1 MPMQIIQ
8 ENRKP
13 TTAER
18 FNQAFGKAAQ
28 TAGQFGNAIGQK
40 KQRQEQEKQ
49 QQIQMQ
55 QENEAARR
63 MGIDLEGL
71 SPENRKKF
79 FESAIAHQQDLEK
92 QKQKYGFEEDL
103 QNQKYGLE
111 GDLKD
116 KADKLKGPSKEETA
130 SKETQEVGQK
140 AFNGMV
146 KLLKRGNLG
155 RGSGVMSLLGGKTA
169 KESGEFTSLSGG
181 LEAMLVDKV
190 SRGTLSNTRFDY
202 IKNNLLPVSTDSDA
216 VIEGKLTG
224 LAEILGLD
232 ASELTGNKASGKG
245 NKPPLTSFLR

>member
-1 MPMQIIQ
+1 MGIQIIK

-13 TTAER
+13 TTVER
-18 FNQAFGKAAQ
+18 FNQAFGKAVQ

-40 KQRQEQEKQ
+40 KRNDA
-49 QQIQMQ
+49 QMKK
-55 QENEAARR
+55 ENEFAKG
-63 MGIDLEGL
+63 MGIDLEGV

-79 FESAIAHQQDLEK
+79 FESATAHQQDLEM
-92 QKQKYGFEEDL
+92 QKKKYEFEENM
-103 QNQKYGLE
+103 QKQKYGLE
-111 GDLKD
+111 GDLAD
-116 KADKLKGPSKEETA
+116 KAAKLKGPSKEETA
-130 SKETQEVGQK
+130 SKEAQEVGQK
-140 AFNGMV
+140 AFNGMA

-155 RGSGVMSLLGGKTA
+155 RGSGIMSVFGGKTA

-202 IKNNLLPVSTDSDA
+202 IKNNLLPTSTDSDA